1 MNRGIHLGRA
11 VFLDLANFLL
21 RISLCNFAEQDTVV
35 STLTPFAVFAMA
47 PFNAAC
53 DRSFDGAGDVRNT
66 GATRDLDGHQ
76 PVSGLVLSGGQRR

>member
-1 MNRGIHLGRA
+1 MQLCGTGHGRQH
-11 VFLDLANFLL
+11 
-21 RISLCNFAEQDTVV
+21 SDT
-35 STLTPFAVFAMA
+35 FAVLAMA

>member
-21 RISLCNFAEQDTVV
+21 RISLCNFAV
-35 STLTPFAVFAMA
+35 LAMA